1 MAMPFSAFG
10 VLWQCKGAAFQEC
23 FKGCLQLWKTWIGL
37 QKARNETKKWC
48 LLENIFRI
56 FTFFVV
62 GNENDIRLVPE
73 SSAVTMET
81 VTMGDSCLEPPTM
94 ALRGSLYQLHGLFDP
109 ASPPPNTGSESK
121 RAGAYSTTSVCMQFS
136 AHASSLLS
144 FLLLPQFEKARWRT
158 LFTTTTI

>member
-1 MAMPFSAFG
+1 MTVQGSCISRMLKKLSTTLENLNWFAES
-10 VLWQCKGAAFQEC
+10 K
-23 FKGCLQLWKTWIGL
+23 K
-37 QKARNETKKWC
+37 RDKKWC

-121 RAGAYSTTSVCMQFS
+121 RAGAYSTTVLYVCNFQRTS
-136 AHASSLLS
+136 HLS